1 MIAKNFKFLYQY
13 YKDKQEVLAKMLCVP
28 QSNIS
33 AYINGK
39 KPIPTDVLHRIAIRY
54 NVSVD
59 DLLSKDLSLE
69 FDTPQTL
76 TLDDAAHFGENM
88 VPILTSNTA
97 KANDHFNTAYDIL
110 LQSLSVDRIDDFYE
124 KIEALEHSV
133 DLFQTAWN
141 ESNTYVALTNSLS
154 AILLIYAF
162 YSQKGIKIGQ
172 ELLANG
178 TLNTLDIKS
187 SLLRDPR
194 KPVSINKYEQQRKEF
209 FEKYDDLVYQNIKL
223 LKSNAQFSELGDF
236 YLAMCY
242 FFGFAEDFIDYEIC
256 TQTAMLMLLQL
267 CKLEN
272 KYADSFMESLTSIS

>member
-13 YKDKQEVLAKMLCVP
+13 YKDKQEVLAQMLHVP

-39 KPIPTDVLHRIAIRY
+39 KPIPTDVLHNIAIRY
-54 NVSVD
+54 NVSAD
-59 DLLSKDLSLE
+59 DLISKDLSLE
-69 FDTPQTL
+69 FDSPQTL
-76 TLDDAAHFGENM
+76 TVDDAAHFGENM
-88 VPILTSNTA
+88 LPILTSNTA

-110 LQSLSVDRIDDFYE
+110 LQSLLLDRIDDFYG
-124 KIEALEHSV
+124 KIESLEHAI
-133 DLFQTAWN
+133 DLFQTAWD

-162 YSQKGIKIGQ
+162 YNQKGVKIGQ
-172 ELLANG
+172 ELLTNG

-187 SLLRDPR
+187 SLLQDPR
-194 KPVSINKYEQQRKEF
+194 KPVAENKYEKHRKLF

-223 LKSNAQFSELGDF
+223 LKGNAQFSELGDF

-242 FFGFAEDFIDYEIC
+242 FFGFAEDFIDYESC
-256 TQTAMLMLLQL
+256 TQSAMLMLVQL
-267 CKLEN
+267 CKLGN
-272 KYADSFMESLTSIS
+272 KYADSFLESLPAIS

>member
-1 MIAKNFKFLYQY
+1 MLSKNFKFLYRY
-13 YKDKQEVLAKMLCVP
+13 YKDKQEVLAQMLHVP

-39 KPIPTDVLHRIAIRY
+39 KPIPTDVLRNISIRY

-59 DLLSKDLSLE
+59 DLMSKDLSLE
-69 FDTPQTL
+69 YDSPQIL
-76 TLDDAAHFGENM
+76 SVDDAVNFSEHM
-88 VPILTSNTA
+88 LPILTSNVA
-97 KANDHFNTAYDIL
+97 KTNDSFNTAYDIL
-110 LQSLSVDRIDDFYE
+110 QHALQLENIDAFYE
-124 KIEALEHSV
+124 KIENLEQAIT
-133 DLFQTAWN
+133 LFQKAWE
-141 ESNTYVALTNSLS
+141 ESNTYVALSNTLS
-154 AILLIYAF
+154 TILLFYAF
-162 YSQKGIKIGQ
+162 YSQRGIKIGQ
-172 ELLANG
+172 ELLNNG
-178 TLNTLDIKS
+178 ALNTLDIKS

-194 KPVSINKYEQQRKEF
+194 KPVAINKYEQQRKQF

-242 FFGFAEDFIDYEIC
+242 FFGFAEDLIDYETC

-272 KYADSFMESLTSIS
+272 KYANSFMESLPSIS

>member
-1 MIAKNFKFLYQY
+1 MVSKNFKFLYQY
-13 YKDKQEVLAKMLCVP
+13 YKDKQEVLAQMLHVP

-39 KPIPTDVLHRIAIRY
+39 KPIPTDILHNISIRY

-59 DLLSKDLSLE
+59 DLMNKDLSLE
-69 FDTPQTL
+69 FDSPQTL
-76 TLDDAAHFGENM
+76 TVDDAAHFSENM
-88 VPILTSNTA
+88 FPILTSNTA
-97 KANDHFNTAYDIL
+97 KSNDSFNIAHDIL
-110 LQSLSVDRIDDFYE
+110 LQSLCLDKIDDFYE
-124 KIEALEHSV
+124 KIEELEHAIV
-133 DLFQTAWN
+133 LFQKAWD

-162 YSQKGIKIGQ
+162 YSQRGIKIGH
-172 ELLANG
+172 ELLNNG
-178 TLNTLDIKS
+178 ALNTLDIKS

-194 KPVSINKYEQQRKEF
+194 KPVAVNKYEQQRKQF
-209 FEKYDDLVYQNIKL
+209 FEKYDDLVYQNIKR
-223 LKSNAQFSELGDF
+223 LKSNTQFSELGDF

-242 FFGFAEDFIDYEIC
+242 FFGFAEDLVDYETC

-272 KYADSFMESLTSIS
+272 KYADRFMESLPSIS